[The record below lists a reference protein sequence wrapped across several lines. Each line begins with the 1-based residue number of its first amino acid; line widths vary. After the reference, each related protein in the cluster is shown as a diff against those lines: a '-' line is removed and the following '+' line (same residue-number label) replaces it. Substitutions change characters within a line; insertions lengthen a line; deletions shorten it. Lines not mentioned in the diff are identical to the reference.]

1 MTVLRHFL
9 YIFAWVFIPFCAF
22 TQDEWKLHKEQDNV
36 KLYTKNVGKTKLLQF
51 KLETTSNNDLDD
63 IYNIILDIEN
73 MNKWYDKVE
82 SVKLLKRNSE
92 TEAIYVLEYGIP
104 LPFENRV
111 STVKGN
117 MFFDR
122 KNGILKVTTEYHPY
136 QLSAP
141 FSKMALIKILKSSW
155 EVTSLIGGGIRIIH
169 SGYMDPGG
177 NIPIWLTNEGVTSG
191 PFKTIRNLK
200 KLLKAS

>member
-1 MTVLRHFL
+1 MMILTQNIMAFL
-9 YIFAWVFIPFCAF
+9 FLLISLNAI
-22 TQDEWKLHKEQDNV
+22 TQDEWKLHKVQDNST
-36 KLYTKNVGKTKLLQF
+36 LWTKNLNNSRLLQF
-51 KLETTSNNDLDD
+51 KLETTANNNLEE
-63 IYNIILDIEN
+63 IYNIILDVEN
-73 MNKWYDKVE
+73 MSKWYDKVK
-82 SVKLLKRNSE
+82 SVKLLKRNSD
-92 TEAIYVLEYGIP
+92 TEAIYLLEYGIP

-122 KNGILKVTTEYHPY
+122 KNGIIKVNTAYHPY
-136 QLSAP
+136 QLSGSV
-141 FSKMALIKILKSSW
+141 SKMPLITILKSTW
-155 EVTSLIGGGIRIIH
+155 EITSLKSGGIKIVH

-177 NIPIWLTNEGVTSG
+177 NIPVWLTNEGVTSG